1 MSDKMKS
8 RSRKETRHQL
18 PRLKDLPSNLDA
30 ELFVTTWNA
39 TKTLKSFADRLG
51 LSASTCALYAAR
63 LREEGHDLKWFR
75 KGRPRL
81 LKM

>member
-8 RSRKETRHQL
+8 RRKTKPQSEIGK
-18 PRLKDLPSNLDA
+18 LKDLPHDLDA
-30 ELFVTTWNA
+30 ELFLVMWNGSSTMKA
-39 TKTLKSFADRLG
+39 LSERLG
-51 LSASTCALYAAR
+51 VSPSTCALAAAR
-63 LREEGHDLKWFR
+63 LRKLGHELKWFR